1 MTSLAAPV
9 FTRTATRESR
19 STWTRP
25 TRYLYESP
33 RPESNDRHAISLT
46 FSTGYDENKRWLVEV
61 AVEAVNRLLRLPA
74 DWDANGAAAVSE
86 LAAVTAVEWLD
97 QLATSDTPVPHVV
110 PLINGGVQ
118 LEWISGGQAFEVEI
132 APNGDV
138 GVLGV
143 DTAGNPI
150 IEGEY
155 PAPDGTVF
163 VNDARKFLSS
173 MFASLDRPAWQ

>member
-9 FTRTATRESR
+9 FTKNATPTSR
-19 STWTRP
+19 SAWP
-25 TRYLYESP
+25 PPMRYLYESP
-33 RPESNDRHAISLT
+33 RAESNDRRVISLT
-46 FSTGYDENKRWLVEV
+46 FSTGYDENKRWLLEIT
-61 AVEAVNRLLRLPA
+61 VEAVNRLLRLPA

-97 QLATSDTPVPHVV
+97 QLADGDTTRPHVV
-110 PLINGGVQ
+110 PLVSGGLQ
-118 LEWISGGQAFEVEI
+118 LEWISGRQAFEVEVG
-132 APNGDV
+132 PEGDV
-138 GVLGV
+138 GILGV
-143 DTAGNPI
+143 DAAGNPI

-173 MFASLDRPAWQ
+173 MFASLDRPA